1 MTATTEDLR
10 ALLERARGARVLVL
24 GDLMLDEYIWGSVE
38 RVSPEAPVQVLEWIS
53 SHDGLGGAANVAQN
67 LVALG
72 CEVWLAGVVGDDAKG
87 VRLRELVT
95 SQGIHDMILVDALRP
110 TTSKLRVMAGSQQM
124 LRIDREE
131 RQRLSDELQQA
142 LLEQIGA
149 RLGDV
154 DGIVCSDYGKGVL
167 TREVLSAARRLAQ
180 GQSKL
185 ILADPKGTDYSRYMG
200 FDVVTPNRKELEAAA
215 VSPAGNDAEI
225 IYAGTKVL
233 NEIRGTA
240 LLVTRGKDGMTLL
253 RTERPPVHIASAA
266 QEVFDV
272 TGAGD
277 TVIAVFAMALFRGAE
292 MEAAAQLANMAAGIE
307 VAKIGAAPVS
317 YRELLTELEGG
328 PHYEGTKI
336 LGAHDLQRVV
346 SRARGQGKRVVFT
359 NGCFDILH
367 VGHIQLLRKARSL
380 GDLLVVGI
388 NDDASIHALKGD
400 KRPLIGQAERA
411 HVLAALDAVDYV
423 TLFAEDTPMKLI
435 EALRPDVL
443 VKGGDYSL
451 ERVVGR
457 DFVESY
463 GGHVELVPVV
473 EGFSTTDLVR
483 RIVERHT
490 P

>member
-1 MTATTEDLR
+1 VTATTEDLR

-95 SQGIHDMILVDALRP
+95 SQGIHDVILVDPLRP

-131 RQRLSDELQQA
+131 RQRLGDELQQS
-142 LLEQIGA
+142 LLEQVGA

-154 DGIVCSDYGKGVL
+154 DGIICSDYGKGVL

-215 VSPAGNDAEI
+215 ASPAGNDAEI
-225 IYAGTKVL
+225 IQAGTKVL

-253 RTERPPVHIASAA
+253 RTERPPVHIASTA

-292 MEAAAQLANMAAGIE
+292 MEAAAQLANLAAGIE
-307 VAKIGAAPVS
+307 VAKIGAAPVN
-317 YRELLTELEGG
+317 YRELLTLLEGG

-336 LGAHDLQRVV
+336 LGSHDLQRVV

-380 GDLLVVGI
+380 GDILVVGI
-388 NDDASIHALKGD
+388 NDDASIRALKGD

-423 TLFAEDTPMKLI
+423 TLFSEDTPMKLI

-463 GGHVELVPVV
+463 GGRVELVPVV
-473 EGFSTTDLVR
+473 EGFSTSDLVR